1 MQEQI
6 VRCHQ
11 SLQYGFIDNC
21 SAGVWVWSKIRQV
34 EKEKALNGHKQESN
48 KKGCVGKFTER

>member
-11 SLQYGFIDNC
+11 SLQYGFVDNC
-21 SAGVWVWSKIRQV
+21 SAGAWVSLKIWQV
-34 EKEKALNGHKQESN
+34 EKEKALNGHKKVT
-48 KKGCVGKFTER
+48 KKIV